1 MASEFDGDPRLPR
14 LTTLLSSPDTGIN
27 GPPAPTPPISATR
40 LLPPRT
46 PMDRGANRTPAY
58 ADQEAQV
65 DLTLTHVDQGVQAG
79 EPWAE
84 VLSKETYNEVLTDDR
99 RFDRILLRIKR
110 GGWSIGRFLEKLFT
124 IPKQTEL
131 SRSRRHAAVVSSF
144 LGGSGGPGGKYETV
158 KPDTVV
164 ELMYSSRD
172 STPKATRQTP
182 GQTAEKEDHDPSGMA
197 RALLSEWAIRKVE
210 GYVSTSAAE
219 ISSKDGGFH
228 LRKEQTT
235 WEFIHGFSL
244 AKAILSIE
252 LKAGVLLRI
261 LAAAALP
268 PLLSEKLRP
277 SVANPSPGQPSSHS
291 RDVLEI
297 CPKFDSP
304 LIRGVDFIY
313 SELSEARADVLVG
326 NEALVLRALQRLG
339 ADEDKSVHARLRFS
353 PKFTLRKRKCSGGER
368 VRVDCYRADVL
379 LEHTGHLKTC

>member
-1 MASEFDGDPRLPR
+1 MQ
-14 LTTLLSSPDTGIN
+14 
-27 GPPAPTPPISATR
+27 TR
-40 LLPPRT
+40 
-46 PMDRGANRTPAY
+46 
-58 ADQEAQV
+58 EAQV
-65 DLTLTHVDQGVQAG
+65 DLALTHVDQGVQAG

-84 VLSKETYNEVLTDDR
+84 VLIKETYNEVLTDDR

-158 KPDTVV
+158 KPDEVV

-172 STPKATRQTP
+172 STPKATCQTP
-182 GQTAEKEDHDPSGMA
+182 GQTAEKEDRDPSGMA

-244 AKAILSIE
+244 AKAILPIE

-277 SVANPSPGQPSSHS
+277 SAANPSPYSSHLS
-291 RDVLEI
+291 RPVIHLRSDRQHAVKGLLG
-297 CPKFDSP
+297 P
-304 LIRGVDFIY
+304 LRCMSKRGLRGPIR
-313 SELSEARADVLVG
+313 RADASSLV
-326 NEALVLRALQRLG
+326 
-339 ADEDKSVHARLRFS
+339 
-353 PKFTLRKRKCSGGER
+353 KCSVPEIRAGAPCSNIDRNFDFCSRFNDAGGGGGFMSSYFSSLSTAASNILR
-368 VRVDCYRADVL
+368 DGCML
-379 LEHTGHLKTC
+379 LGHMAR